1 MKKTLSIYL
10 PILFL
15 GLVGLSSCQENG
27 QEEVPTQLSK
37 TLKENDPVITQNVA
51 QFILRIRQ

>member
-27 QEEVPTQLSK
+27 QEEVPTQLPEI
-37 TLKENDPVITQNVA
+37 LNGDDPVTTQDAA